1 MYSNEIHTVAQ
12 VSKND
17 FVACNLQ
24 GNSSQFKFWNS
35 GNDVVTLDKPGK
47 MWFIC
52 TKHNHC
58 RKGMKLAID
67 VVDRTVVVAPS
78 PAPLPGTAPPPP
90 PPPFGWPSTP
100 APPPPPPFGWRST
113 PAPPPPRSVAV
124 RNAVGGA
131 VAAAAAA
138 VVAAALAF

>member
-1 MYSNEIHTVAQ
+1 MYPKDNHTVAQ
-12 VSKND
+12 VGKDD

-24 GNSSQFKFWNS
+24 GNHQFKFWNS
-35 GNDVVTLDKPGK
+35 GNDVVQLDKPGK

-100 APPPPPPFGWRST
+100 APPPPPPVPLAVDTG
-113 PAPPPPRSVAV
+113 AAAAV
-124 RNAVGGA
+124 RNAVGAA